1 MRLINCLVENVRV
14 HSNLSIDFSPKITL
28 IGGAN
33 ETGKSSLIDALHRTL
48 FLKATASGAPI
59 EALRSKLYLGHPT
72 VQIKFE
78 VKNENYILRK
88 NFSGANGQVIL
99 SNEFNGKQL
108 TGAKAEEYL
117 ASLLGV
123 KESLGSKQAKTILP
137 SRWAHLWVMQGSS
150 GDDLLKEDKSFYDF
164 DSLLRQLDKKG
175 GAAIQQSTQDQRVVR
190 EIEKEIE
197 SNFTSRN
204 VKKNSALWQRQDEF
218 EKANQNMEIT
228 DSKLREY
235 ELASTDLV
243 EITNKI
249 GQINN
254 IALPKLFE
262 RKKTILFKAE
272 SLKELERDISL
283 TEKDLKPLK
292 LRYEVLQ
299 KSLFTINNLQE
310 EVMNKEKELETLQN
324 KKNEQKPQEL
334 RLINELETKK
344 EIYFSLKSNLQKED
358 QRKNLL
364 QLLLEQS
371 RIKEIIFN
379 LKGDLKKSE
388 NIFYKRE
395 ELQQQLKALPKINR
409 KELQLLQT
417 LNQKLR
423 DTLTRQDAMAVGIK
437 VLRSNQVIRLNGEEL
452 RQGQQKQL
460 SKIFQIDVGEGVS
473 FEIKPGGIDAL
484 NNLQIQYQNQKKELA
499 SELSR
504 LGLESIPIAE
514 KYLDQRVTYENQLAV
529 LEEITQENI
538 QTKQKKLEKLELNAV
553 EIKKQLIIYESCFN
567 DLLKETPLPHSALV
581 LDDLYQQIKQT
592 FSGTN
597 KAFDNA
603 DSELK
608 SAQSNLE
615 KLKNNQFED
624 ESNTKVIESQLND
637 LKQNLSFAKKEHED
651 QVLLKTQ
658 IDTLKNQI
666 QELDEHLEAKKNQ
679 VKSFEENDSSN
690 ELLIIESEIQSFEK
704 EKEKLISEKGAAKKT
719 CENISSSNPY
729 EAVEKANVQ
738 LETARVDYETLKRLT
753 DAHKLLQELFSNA
766 QLDLSIRYTKPLAK
780 SINNFL
786 KSFNNDSP
794 IAELSLD
801 QASGFS
807 GLKLRRGNELY
818 DFDQLS
824 GGMKEQLMA
833 ALRLSM
839 ADVLKS
845 QHDGCLPLVFDDAF
859 TNSDPIRIEVVKK
872 MLKSAVD
879 KGLQVI
885 LLTCD
890 PEAYEKFAD
899 KYISLDQ

>member
-78 VKNENYILRK
+78 VKDENYILRK
-88 NFSGANGQVIL
+88 KFSGANGQVIL
-99 SNEFNGKQL
+99 SNEVNGKQL
-108 TGAKAEEYL
+108 SGAKAEEYL

-190 EIEKEIE
+190 EIEREIE
-197 SNFTSRN
+197 SNFTSRS

-218 EKANQNMEIT
+218 EKAKQNMEIT

-243 EITNKI
+243 EITNNI
-249 GQINN
+249 EQLNN
-254 IALPKLFE
+254 NVLPKLFE
-262 RKKTILFKAE
+262 RKKTILLKAE

-292 LRYEVLQ
+292 LRYDFLQ

-310 EVMNKEKELETLQN
+310 EVKNKEKVLGTLQN
-324 KKNEQKPQEL
+324 KKNGQKSQEL
-334 RLINELETKK
+334 KLINELETKK
-344 EIYFSLKSNLQKED
+344 EIYFSLKSNLQRED

-371 RIKEIIFN
+371 RIEEIIFN
-379 LKGDLKKSE
+379 LKSDLKKSE
-388 NIFYKRE
+388 NIFKKRE

-409 KELQLLQT
+409 KELQLLQS

-437 VLRSNQVIRLNGEEL
+437 VLQSNQVIRLNGEEL
-452 RQGQQKQL
+452 RLGQQKQL
-460 SKIFQIDVGEGVS
+460 SKIFQIDVGDGVS
-473 FEIKPGGIDAL
+473 FEIKPGGIDSL
-484 NNLQIQYQNQKKELA
+484 NNLHIQYQNQQKELA

-514 KYLDQRVTYENQLAV
+514 KYLDQRVTYENQLSV

-567 DLLKETPLPHSALV
+567 DLLKEAPLPNSASGLE
-581 LDDLYQQIKQT
+581 DLYQQIKQT
-592 FSGTN
+592 FIGTN

-615 KLKNNQFED
+615 KFKNNQFED
-624 ESNTKVIESQLND
+624 ESNSKVIESQLND
-637 LKQNLSFAKKEHED
+637 LKQNLSSAKKGYED
-651 QVLLKTQ
+651 QALLKTQ
-658 IDTLKNQI
+658 INTLKNQI
-666 QELDEHLEAKKNQ
+666 QELDTHLEAQKNQ
-679 VKSFEENDSSN
+679 VKSFEENDSSS
-690 ELLIIESEIQSFEK
+690 ELLIIESEIKSFEK

-719 CENISSSNPY
+719 CENICSSNPY

-766 QLDLSIRYTKPLAK
+766 QLDLSIRYTRPLAQ
-780 SINNFL
+780 SINNYL
-786 KSFNNDSP
+786 KSFNTDSP

-807 GLKLRRGNELY
+807 GLKLRRGNEIY

-824 GGMKEQLMA
+824 GGMKEQLTA

-859 TNSDPIRIEVVKK
+859 TNSDPKRIEVVKK

-879 KGLQVI
+879 NGLQVI

-890 PEAYEKFAD
+890 PKAYEKFAD

>member
-1 MRLINCLVENVRV
+1 MRLINCVVENVRV
-14 HSNLSIDFSPKITL
+14 HSNLPIDFSPKITL

-33 ETGKSSLIDALHRTL
+33 ETGKSSLIDAIHRTL

-78 VKNENYILRK
+78 VKDENYILRK
-88 NFSGANGQVIL
+88 KFSGANGQVIL
-99 SNEFNGKQL
+99 SNEVNGKQL
-108 TGAKAEEYL
+108 SGAIAEEYL
-117 ASLLGV
+117 AILLGV

-190 EIEKEIE
+190 EIEREIE

-218 EKANQNMEIT
+218 EKAKQNMEIT

-243 EITNKI
+243 EITNNI
-249 GQINN
+249 EQLNN
-254 IALPKLFE
+254 NVLPKLFE
-262 RKKTILFKAE
+262 RKKTILLKAE

-292 LRYEVLQ
+292 LRYEFLQ
-299 KSLFTINNLQE
+299 KSFFTINNLQE
-310 EVMNKEKELETLQN
+310 GVMNKEKALETLQN
-324 KKNEQKPQEL
+324 KKYGQKPQEFK
-334 RLINELETKK
+334 LINELETKK
-344 EIYFSLKSNLQKED
+344 EIYFSLKSNLQRED

-371 RIKEIIFN
+371 RIEEIIFN
-379 LKGDLKKSE
+379 LKSDLKKSE
-388 NIFYKRE
+388 NIFKKRE

-409 KELQLLQT
+409 KELQLLQS

-437 VLRSNQVIRLNGEEL
+437 VLQSNQVIRLNGEEL
-452 RQGQQKQL
+452 RIGQQKQL

-514 KYLDQRVTYENQLAV
+514 KYLDQRVTYENQLSV

-567 DLLKETPLPHSALV
+567 DLLKEAPLPNSASGLE
-581 LDDLYQQIKQT
+581 DLYQQIKQT
-592 FSGTN
+592 FIGTN

-615 KLKNNQFED
+615 KFKNNQFED
-624 ESNTKVIESQLND
+624 ESNSKVIESQLND
-637 LKQNLSFAKKEHED
+637 LKQNLSFAKKDHKD
-651 QVLLKTQ
+651 QALLKTQ
-658 IDTLKNQI
+658 INTLKNQI
-666 QELDEHLEAKKNQ
+666 QELDTHLEAQKNQ
-679 VKSFEENDSSN
+679 VKSFEENDSSS
-690 ELLIIESEIQSFEK
+690 ELLIIESEIKSFEK

-729 EAVEKANVQ
+729 EAVDKANVQ

-766 QLDLSIRYTKPLAK
+766 QLDLSIRYTRPLAQ
-780 SINNFL
+780 SINNYL
-786 KSFNNDSP
+786 KSFNTDSP

-807 GLKLRRGNELY
+807 GLKLRRGNEIY

-824 GGMKEQLMA
+824 GGMKEQLTA

-859 TNSDPIRIEVVKK
+859 TNSDPKRIEVVKK

-890 PEAYEKFAD
+890 PKAYEKFAD